1 VRRAGVVLIAIALF
15 VYVAICGA
23 LYLAQRSMLYFPTPE
38 SRSEHAEVLRIA
50 TDGAL
55 LKTWRVPN
63 PGDDALLY
71 FGGNGE
77 DVAADIA
84 PLSKVLPHTAL
95 YLANYRGYGGST
107 GAPSE
112 KAILADAEIVFDRVR
127 AQHERVTV
135 VGRSLGSGVAVHLA
149 SVRDV
154 SKLVLVTPY
163 DSVLRIAQG
172 RLPFVPVSWLLED
185 TFDSLSKASRVHAPV
200 LLLLAE
206 LDSSIPRANSE
217 RLASAFGSGQATVHT
232 FSGAD
237 HNSISDLADYWHALA
252 DFVLH

>member
-1 VRRAGVVLIAIALF
+1 VRRAGIVLIGIGLL
-15 VYVAICGA
+15 VYAAICAA
-23 LYLAQRSMLYFPTPE
+23 LYFAQRSMLYFPTPE
-38 SRSEHAEVLRIA
+38 SRSEHAEVLTIA

-55 LKTWRVPN
+55 LKIWHVPN
-63 PGDDALLY
+63 PGDRALLY

-77 DVAADIA
+77 DVAANIA
-84 PLSKVLPHTAL
+84 PLSTALPHIAL
-95 YLANYRGYGGST
+95 YFANYRGYGGST

-112 KAILADAEIVFDRVR
+112 RAILADAEILFDRVR
-127 AQHERVTV
+127 AQHSHVAV

-154 SKLVLVTPY
+154 SKLALVTPY

-185 TFDSLSKASRVHAPV
+185 TFDSLSKAPRVHAPV
-200 LLLLAE
+200 LVLLAE

-217 RLASAFGSGQATVHT
+217 RLVSAFGAGQASVHT

-237 HNSISDLADYWHALA
+237 HNSISESADYWRALA
-252 DFVLH
+252 EFVPH

>member
-1 VRRAGVVLIAIALF
+1 VRRAGIVLIAIGLL
-15 VYVAICGA
+15 VYAAICAA
-23 LYLAQRSMLYFPTPE
+23 LYLTQRSMLYFPTAE
-38 SRSEHAEVLRIA
+38 SRSEHAEVLTIA

-55 LKTWRVPN
+55 LKIWHVTN
-63 PGDDALLY
+63 PGDHALLY

-84 PLSKVLPHTAL
+84 PLSTALPHTAL

-112 KAILADAEIVFDRVR
+112 KALLADAELLFDRVHE
-127 AQHERVTV
+127 QHPRVAV
-135 VGRSLGSGVAVHLA
+135 MGRSLGSGVAVHLA

-185 TFDSLSKASRVHAPV
+185 TFDSLSKAPRVHAPV
-200 LLLLAE
+200 LVLLAE

-217 RLASAFGSGQATVHT
+217 RLVSTLGSGQASVRT

-237 HNSISDLADYWHALA
+237 HNSISDLADYWRALA
-252 DFVLH
+252 EFVLH